1 MVLSFPENSWNE
13 PHSVNT
19 QGAGRECSVSL
30 FPNPHSCQSPKCYS
44 GDTVP
49 SQILYHMYR
58 VKGEFPKQYWWVPFI
73 FFASHNL
80 SYSYIHKKHKY
91 SLRYK
96 NLVISVCNKNVYSVY
111 DMEMYCLWWHY
122 FWYYMTKYEHACTHT
137 YIHSRIFRMI
147 LWKRNSAYLYVPNW
161 IWPLGRWIKG
171 FHASQ
176 FSFNIT

>member
-49 SQILYHMYR
+49 SQISYHMYR

-80 SYSYIHKKHKY
+80 SYSYIHKKRKY

-122 FWYYMTKYEHACTHT
+122 FWYYMTNMNMPVH
-137 YIHSRIFRMI
+137 IHIYTAGSFGWFCEREILPIFMFQI
-147 LWKRNSAYLYVPNW
+147 GSDL
-161 IWPLGRWIKG
+161 
-171 FHASQ
+171 
-176 FSFNIT
+176 

>member
-49 SQILYHMYR
+49 SQIPYHMYR

-73 FFASHNL
+73 FFSSHNL
-80 SYSYIHKKHKY
+80 SYSYVHKKHKY

-96 NLVISVCNKNVYSVY
+96 NLVISVCNKNTFI
-111 DMEMYCLWWHY
+111 L
-122 FWYYMTKYEHACTHT
+122 F
-137 YIHSRIFRMI
+137 MI
-147 LWKRNSAYLYVPNW
+147 WKSTAFGGTISN
-161 IWPLGRWIKG
+161 
-171 FHASQ
+171 
-176 FSFNIT
+176 TT